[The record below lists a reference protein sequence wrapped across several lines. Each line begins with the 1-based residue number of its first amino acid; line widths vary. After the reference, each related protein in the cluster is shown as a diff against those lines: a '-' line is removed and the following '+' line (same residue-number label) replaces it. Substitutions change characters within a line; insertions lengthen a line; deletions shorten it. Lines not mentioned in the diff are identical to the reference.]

1 LTRLKIEKRNIM
13 QKLLKIGYIGL
24 GLMGK
29 PMALNIV
36 KAGYPLIV
44 YNRTKSKVTDLVNAG
59 AVEGLSPED
68 VAKHSDIVFT
78 NLSDTPDVLE
88 LVLGN
93 EGVLKGAHPG
103 LIYIDNSTIRPEAA
117 KIIANKLGEK
127 GVLCLDAPVSGGEVG
142 AKNGTLTIM
151 VGGPSEAL
159 DVAMPV
165 LQIMGRKITH
175 VGDSGAGQV
184 TKAANQIMVG
194 AQMVAMGE
202 LLIFAQKAGVDTR
215 KVVEAIQS
223 GSAQCW
229 ALDQKPQRL
238 FAGNREPGFKSS
250 LQAKDLRIV
259 MDTVKELG
267 MQLPM
272 SEIVTKM
279 FNEMV
284 DKGLQDQDNSAVI
297 RIIEDLN
304 SEKLI
309 ET

>member
-1 LTRLKIEKRNIM
+1 M
-13 QKLLKIGYIGL
+13 HKLLRIGYIGL

-29 PMALNIV
+29 PMALNIL
-36 KAGYPLIV
+36 KAGYPLV
-44 YNRTKSKVTDLVNAG
+44 VFNRTRSKVTDLVNAG
-59 AVEGLSPED
+59 AAVGLSPED
-68 VAKHSDIVFT
+68 VARNSDIVFT

-88 LVLGN
+88 VALGD
-93 EGVLKGAHPG
+93 EGIVKGAHPG

-117 KIIANKLGEK
+117 KRIAIELGKK

-142 AKNGTLTIM
+142 AINGTLTIM
-151 VGGPSEAL
+151 VGGPFEAL
-159 DVAMPV
+159 EIAMPV
-165 LQIMGRKITH
+165 LKVIGRKITH

-215 KVVEAIQS
+215 KVVEAIQA

-229 ALDQKPQRL
+229 ALDQKPKRL
-238 FAGNREPGFKSS
+238 FAGNREPGFKSG

-309 ET
+309 EV

>member
-1 LTRLKIEKRNIM
+1 M
-13 QKLLKIGYIGL
+13 HKLLRIGYIGL

-29 PMALNIV
+29 PMALNIL
-36 KAGYPLIV
+36 KAGYPLV
-44 YNRTKSKVTDLVNAG
+44 VFNRTRSKVTDLVNAG
-59 AVEGLSPED
+59 AVEGSSPAD
-68 VAKHSDIVFT
+68 VARHSDIVFT

-88 LVLGN
+88 VALGN
-93 EGVLKGAHPG
+93 EGIVKGAHPG
-103 LIYIDNSTIRPEAA
+103 LIFIDNSTIRPEAT
-117 KIIANKLGEK
+117 KRIAIELGKK

-142 AKNGTLTIM
+142 AINGTLTIM
-151 VGGPSEAL
+151 VGGPFEAL
-159 DVAMPV
+159 EIAMPV
-165 LQIMGRKITH
+165 LKVIGRKITH

-215 KVVEAIQS
+215 KVVEAIQA

-229 ALDQKPQRL
+229 ALDQKPKRL
-238 FAGNREPGFKSS
+238 FAGNREPGFKSG

-309 ET
+309 EV

>member
-1 LTRLKIEKRNIM
+1 M
-13 QKLLKIGYIGL
+13 HKLLRIGYIGL

-29 PMALNIV
+29 PMALNIL
-36 KAGYPLIV
+36 KAGYPLV
-44 YNRTKSKVTDLVNAG
+44 VFNRTRSKVTDLVNAG
-59 AVEGLSPED
+59 AAEGLSPED
-68 VAKHSDIVFT
+68 VARNSDIVFT

-88 LVLGN
+88 VALGN
-93 EGVLKGAHPG
+93 EGIVKGAHPG

-117 KIIANKLGEK
+117 KRIAIELGKK

-142 AKNGTLTIM
+142 AINGTLTIM
-151 VGGPSEAL
+151 VGGPFEAL
-159 DVAMPV
+159 EIAMPV
-165 LQIMGRKITH
+165 LKVIGRKITH

-215 KVVEAIQS
+215 KVVEAIQA

-229 ALDQKPQRL
+229 ALDQKPKRL
-238 FAGNREPGFKSS
+238 FAGNREPGFKSG

-309 ET
+309 EV

>member
-1 LTRLKIEKRNIM
+1 M
-13 QKLLKIGYIGL
+13 QKSLKIGYIGL

-29 PMALNIV
+29 PMAQNIV
-36 KAGYPLIV
+36 RAGYQLMV
-44 YNRTKSKVTDLVNAG
+44 FNRTKSKVNDLVNAG
-59 AVEGLSPED
+59 AIEGSSPED
-68 VAKHSDIVFT
+68 VARKSDIIFT
-78 NLSDTPDVLE
+78 NLSDSSDVLE
-88 LVLGN
+88 VALG
-93 EGVLKGAHPG
+93 EKSIQKGAHPG
-103 LIYIDNSTIRPEAA
+103 LIYIDNSTIRPDVA
-117 KIIANKLGEK
+117 KNIASELGKLD
-127 GVLCLDAPVSGGEVG
+127 VLCLDAPVSGGEVG
-142 AKNGTLTIM
+142 AINGTLTIM

-159 DVAMPV
+159 EIAMPI
-165 LQIMGRKITH
+165 LQVIGRKITH
-175 VGDSGAGQV
+175 VGGSGAGQI

-238 FAGNREPGFKSS
+238 FAGNRDPGFKSG

-259 MDTVKELG
+259 MDTVNQLG
-267 MQLPM
+267 MKLPM

-284 DKGLQDQDNSAVI
+284 TKGLQDQDNSAVI

-309 ET
+309 EA

>member
-1 LTRLKIEKRNIM
+1 M
-13 QKLLKIGYIGL
+13 QKSLKIGYIGL

-29 PMALNIV
+29 PMALNIL
-36 KAGYPLIV
+36 KAGYPLMV
-44 YNRTKSKVTDLVNAG
+44 FNRTKSKVIDLVNSG
-59 AVEGLSPED
+59 AVEGSSPEN
-68 VAKHSDIVFT
+68 VARHSDIIFT
-78 NLSDTPDVLE
+78 NLSDSPDVFE
-88 LVLGN
+88 VALG
-93 EGVLKGAHPG
+93 EKGIAQGAHPG
-103 LIYIDNSTIRPEAA
+103 LIYIDNSTIRPDVA
-117 KIIANKLGEK
+117 KNIAFELGKK

-142 AKNGTLTIM
+142 AINGTLTIM

-159 DVAMPV
+159 DIAMPV
-165 LQIMGRKITH
+165 LQVIGRKITH
-175 VGDSGAGQV
+175 VGGPGAGQV

-202 LLIFAQKAGVDTR
+202 LLIFAQKAGVDTK

-238 FAGNREPGFKSS
+238 FAGNRDPGFKSG

-259 MDTVKELG
+259 MDTVNELG

-284 DKGLQDQDNSAVI
+284 TKGLQDQDNSAVI

-309 ET
+309 EA

>member
-1 LTRLKIEKRNIM
+1 M
-13 QKLLKIGYIGL
+13 HKLLRIGYIGL

-29 PMALNIV
+29 PMALNIL
-36 KAGYPLIV
+36 KAGYPLV
-44 YNRTKSKVTDLVNAG
+44 VFNRTRSKVTDLVNAG
-59 AVEGLSPED
+59 AAEGLSPED
-68 VAKHSDIVFT
+68 VARNSDIVFT

-88 LVLGN
+88 VALGD
-93 EGVLKGAHPG
+93 EGIVKGAHPG

-117 KIIANKLGEK
+117 KRIAIELGKK

-142 AKNGTLTIM
+142 AINGTLTIM
-151 VGGPSEAL
+151 VGGPFEAL
-159 DVAMPV
+159 EIAMPV
-165 LQIMGRKITH
+165 LKVIGRKITH

-215 KVVEAIQS
+215 KVVEAIQA

-229 ALDQKPQRL
+229 ALDQKPKRL
-238 FAGNREPGFKSS
+238 FAGNREPGFKSG

-309 ET
+309 EV

>member
-1 LTRLKIEKRNIM
+1 MHRS
-13 QKLLKIGYIGL
+13 LKIGYVGL

-29 PMALNIV
+29 PMALNIL

-44 YNRTKSKVTDLVNAG
+44 YNRTKSKVTDLVNVG
-59 AVEGLSPED
+59 AVAGSSPED
-68 VAKHSDIVFT
+68 VARHSDIIFT
-78 NLSDTPDVLE
+78 NLSDSPDVLE
-88 LVLGN
+88 VALG
-93 EGVLKGAHPG
+93 EKGIGQGAHPG
-103 LIYIDNSTIRPEAA
+103 LIYIDNSTIRPDVAR
-117 KIIANKLGEK
+117 KIAFELGEK

-142 AKNGTLTIM
+142 AFNGTLTIM

-159 DVAMPV
+159 EIAMPV
-165 LQIMGRKITH
+165 LKVIGRKITH
-175 VGDSGAGQV
+175 VGGSGAGQV

-238 FAGNREPGFKSS
+238 FAGNRDPGFKSG

-259 MDTVKELG
+259 MDTVNELG

-284 DKGLQDQDNSAVI
+284 TKGLQDQDNSAVI
-297 RIIEDLN
+297 QIIEDLN

-309 ET
+309 EA